1 VKPKLPLIAV
11 PLVLLAVAAAGCG
24 SSDAGGN
31 VDKSDLPGSAL
42 SCLEANHIPARQTGE
57 NGDELVLDS
66 GPKIKF
72 YLTAD
77 EAIAEQ
83 FRGRGEGAEQIG
95 TALLFIPPETSD
107 RMDDTLHDVEVC
119 LSKL

>member
-1 VKPKLPLIAV
+1 MKRPLLALPLI
-11 PLVLLAVAAAGCG
+11 LLAIAGCG
-24 SSDAGGN
+24 SSDAGGSA
-31 VDKSDLPGSAL
+31 DKSDTPGAAL
-42 SCLEANHIPARQTGE
+42 DCLEQNDIPATRTGE

-95 TALLFIPPETSD
+95 TALLWVDPETSEEN
-107 RMDDTLHDVEVC
+107 DDMLHDVEVC
-119 LSKL
+119 LAEL

>member
-1 VKPKLPLIAV
+1 VKLSLLAS
-11 PLVLLAVAAAGCG
+11 PLVLLALAGCG
-24 SSDAGGN
+24 SSDAGGSA
-31 VDKSDLPGSAL
+31 DKSDLPGTAL
-42 SCLEANHIPARQTGE
+42 ECLERNDIAADRTGE

-72 YLTAD
+72 FLTAD

-95 TALLFIPPETSD
+95 TALLYVDPETSD
-107 RMDDTLHDVEVC
+107 KQDDTLHDVEVC
-119 LSKL
+119 LSDL

>member
-1 VKPKLPLIAV
+1 VKRLPFLA
-11 PLVLLAVAAAGCG
+11 LLLALLAASGCG
-24 SSDAGGN
+24 SDEKTPP
-31 VDKSDLPGSAL
+31 VDKTNLPGSAL
-42 SCLEANHIPARQTGE
+42 ACLEANDIPARQTGE

-66 GPKIKF
+66 GEKIQF

-95 TALLFIPPETSD
+95 TALLYVPAETSKKN
-107 RMDDTLHDVEVC
+107 DDLLHDVEVC
-119 LSKL
+119 LARL

>member
-1 VKPKLPLIAV
+1 VKRPLLAL
-11 PLVLLAVAAAGCG
+11 PLVLLAVSGCG

-42 SCLEANHIPARQTGE
+42 SCLDANKIPAQRTGE
-57 NGDELVLDS
+57 NGDELVLDA

-72 YLTAD
+72 FLTAD
-77 EAIAEQ
+77 EAISEQ

-95 TALLFIPPETSD
+95 TALLYVKPETSKQQ
-107 RMDDTLHDVEVC
+107 DDLLHDVEIC